1 MHSLT
6 EMQMIMLISHSGDK
20 FETIKI
26 MEDKRIFKAK
36 VNFFLCRAHCSVKHV
51 TAFGDLH
58 CYLTKIKPFLQYHIS
73 FTISWVTIQEKKGK
87 ELPTIL
93 VLFSK

>member
-1 MHSLT
+1 
-6 EMQMIMLISHSGDK
+6 MLISHSGDK

-51 TAFGDLH
+51 TTFAAVNMG
-58 CYLTKIKPFLQYHIS
+58 TS
-73 FTISWVTIQEKKGK
+73 TVTSQK
-87 ELPTIL
+87 
-93 VLFSK
+93 

>member
-1 MHSLT
+1 
-6 EMQMIMLISHSGDK
+6 MIMLISHSGDK

-51 TAFGDLH
+51 TAFAAVNMG
-58 CYLTKIKPFLQYHIS
+58 TS
-73 FTISWVTIQEKKGK
+73 TVTSQK
-87 ELPTIL
+87 
-93 VLFSK
+93 